1 MSLNIET
8 TSDKPNFINYFS
20 DPLTLPQNSQVV
32 LTKSNVSIPVVV
44 APLVDVPNIP
54 MAERGTGA
62 IEVGIDGIVKQI
74 TWTDL
79 YDVENAFFTGNQSLD
94 RMNAPARF
102 FDDNYSFH
110 PNQQLVLRCE
120 NEGGGGTTEK
130 MKIPFNNILARAIN
144 GKYQIYRVDPSPTY
158 VKVEDNEL
166 TNDREVNINTP
177 LQDGA
182 GAKIKG
188 QLVQYTNDRMTELGF
203 NIAYTPHHIS
213 ERTERYINWN
223 AGESLINWVKD
234 GVNTHKITSGAGGVN
249 VAFANAENTFPG
261 RFQIDPNGGWFTTI
275 PTHTGGTMAWG
286 LNMTGSAERGRF
298 DPNFLGGGG
307 TTCDE
312 YLSLIDVGFK
322 ITENAGGTKVIQV
335 INNSTKNAAYDGT
348 NVVQTPQPILEPSF
362 GVEEILNNGANHF
375 FIHIKRGAIVNGTSE
390 FIISLFGG
398 GATPVPDND
407 DNLMKVATITFG
419 GGRLQPTLVMLSD
432 NVAGNIF
439 NQTSFIDIGD
449 ESKEQGNYFG
459 NYANN
464 TQGTGGTFNRELYLK
479 PLYEGFSADILDE
492 ILDFWRAW
500 GLVSN
505 EQVCI
510 PDSIQE
516 VYFIN
521 KSVGTDLMRT
531 WKIPVNLKN
540 TAIQVQYI
548 VGQSDITKI
557 WDAEGG
563 EEMTLNQGSAVANL
577 PTQLHVALDNVDLK
591 NFNGTLLAGV
601 ASQLGFS
608 TGQRPSV
615 DRTIGTIPL
624 PVDTMTESGSYLI
637 QYEPLNL
644 IYRNINNPN
653 NFTLN
658 QLQVAIFYYDFQT
671 NIRMTLEAING
682 ICNLELNIKQGYS
695 PKKPDNDLLPY

>member
-32 LTKSNVSIPVVV
+32 MTKTNVAIPVVV
-44 APLVDVPNIP
+44 APIVEVPNIP
-54 MAERGTGA
+54 IVERGTSA

-74 TWTDL
+74 TWAEL
-79 YDVENAFFTGNQSLD
+79 YDAANAFFTGHQSLD
-94 RMNAPARF
+94 RLNAPARF
-102 FDDNYSFH
+102 FDDNYYFY

-130 MKIPFNNILARAIN
+130 MKIPFNNILARAID
-144 GKYQIYRVDPSPTY
+144 GKFQFYRVDPSPTY

-166 TNDREVNINTP
+166 TNTDDVNINTP
-177 LQDGA
+177 LVDA
-182 GAKIKG
+182 TGAKIKG
-188 QLVQYTNDRMTELGF
+188 KFVQYNNDKMTELGF
-203 NIAYTPHHIS
+203 NVAYTPQNIS
-213 ERTERYINWN
+213 IRTENYINWD
-223 AGESLINWVKD
+223 AGQSLINWVKD
-234 GVNTHKITSGAGGVN
+234 AVDSHKITSGAGGVN
-249 VAFANAENTFPG
+249 VAFANAENTAGGDFT
-261 RFQIDPNGGWFTTI
+261 IDPNGGWLTTL

-286 LNMTGSAERGRF
+286 LNMTGSGERGRF
-298 DPNFLGGGG
+298 DPNFLAGAG
-307 TTCDE
+307 TICDD
-312 YLSLIDVGFK
+312 YLSLIDIGFK
-322 ITENAGGTKVIQV
+322 ITENAGGNKVIQI
-335 INNSTKNAAYDGT
+335 INNSTKNAAYDGAGIG
-348 NVVQTPQPILEPSF
+348 QIPQPILEPSF
-362 GVEEILNNGANHF
+362 GVEEIINNGADHF
-375 FIHIKRGAIVNGTSE
+375 FIHMKRGAIVNGTSE

-398 GATPVPDND
+398 GATAVPDD
-407 DNLMKVATITFG
+407 DDKLMKVASITFG

-439 NQTSFIDIGD
+439 NQTSFIEITA
-449 ESKEQGNYFG
+449 ESKEQGNYYG
-459 NYANN
+459 NNFLN
-464 TQGTGGTFNRELYLK
+464 KQQTGGTFNREMYLK
-479 PLYEGFSADILDE
+479 PLYEGFSTAIFDE

-505 EQVCI
+505 EQLCI
-510 PDSIQE
+510 PDTIQE

-540 TAIQVQYI
+540 SSKLVQYI

-557 WDAEGG
+557 WDAGG
-563 EEMTLNQGSAVANL
+563 TGEMILNQGSAIANL
-577 PTQLHVALDNVDLK
+577 PSQLHIALDNVDLK
-591 NFNGTLLAGV
+591 NFNGTLLGGV

-615 DRTIGTIPL
+615 DRTIGTVPL

-644 IYRNINNPN
+644 IYRNINNPT

-658 QLQVAIFYYDFQT
+658 QLQVAIFYYDFNT
-671 NIRMTLEAING
+671 NIRMALEAIDG

-695 PKKPDNDLLPY
+695 PKKPENDLLPY